1 MKNKYFEREG
11 LSAKIGQYGA
21 MKKTKKTVSAEDN
34 KKELFAALV
43 AMGKEKGI
51 PAQSIAD
58 KIATAI
64 TVAAKRDYGNCDV
77 VHCNIDLEKEIFRVY
92 IQKEVVDEVEKPYEQ
107 ITLDEAKLYNPNA
120 KIGDFVEIDRDTH
133 DFGRIVAQSA
143 KHVIRQGI
151 REAEHEI
158 VLEEFSAQK
167 KEIVTATVENVDAHT
182 GNVTLKIG
190 KSDAVLPRS
199 EQMPTDRFTDG
210 QLIKIF
216 IVDVRVTEKGPKIMI
231 SRTHADF
238 VRRLFE
244 TEVPEIYDGTVEVK
258 AISREAGSRTKM
270 AVYSK
275 DENVDPIGACIGPK
289 GARVAAIV
297 EELGG
302 EKIDIVRYSDDIAA
316 FVSEALSPANVVGV
330 QIIDEENKKCRVT
343 VPDHQLSLA
352 IGNKGQNARLAA
364 KLTGWN
370 IDIRPESGYYGDD
383 EDVDEETK
391 PAEEQGEE

>member
-1 MKNKYFEREG
+1 M
-11 LSAKIGQYGA
+11 SAKIGQYGT
-21 MKKTKKTVSAEDN
+21 MKKTKKTASALDT
-34 KKELFAALV
+34 KKELFAALE

-58 KIATAI
+58 KIANAI

-77 VHCNIDLEKEIFRVY
+77 VHCNIDVEKEIFRVY
-92 IQKEVVDEVEKPYEQ
+92 IRKEVVEEVMSPYEE
-107 ITLDEAKLYNPNA
+107 ITLDAAKLYNPNA
-120 KIGDFVEIDRDTH
+120 TIGDFVEIERDTH

-158 VLEEFSAQK
+158 VLEEFSSK
-167 KEIVTATVENVDAHT
+167 NNEIVTAQVANVDART
-182 GNVTLKIG
+182 GNATLRIG

-199 EQMPTDRFTDG
+199 EQLPTDHFTDG
-210 QLIKIF
+210 QLIKIY
-216 IVDVRVTEKGPKIMI
+216 IVDVLVTEKGPKIMI
-231 SRTHADF
+231 SRTHAGF

-244 TEVPEIYDGTVEVK
+244 TEVPEIFDGTVEVK

-270 AVYSK
+270 AVFSK

-330 QIIDEENKKCRVT
+330 EIIDEENKKCRVT

-383 EDVDEETK
+383 EGESDKIEQSEE
-391 PAEEQGEE
+391 PEELIAE